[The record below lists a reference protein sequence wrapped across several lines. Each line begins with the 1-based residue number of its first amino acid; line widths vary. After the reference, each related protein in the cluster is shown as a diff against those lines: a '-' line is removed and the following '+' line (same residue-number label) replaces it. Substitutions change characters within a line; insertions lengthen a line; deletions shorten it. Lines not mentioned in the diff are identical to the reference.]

1 MSRNFLFILI
11 FSLLFSACS
20 NTDNVPS
27 VGFLDVAEDATL
39 AKARKG
45 FFDAMRQQG
54 FSEQQKS
61 LRIYEANAQGDIAM
75 LNQSCD
81 YLIAKNPDVIAA
93 NATLS
98 TITAVKRTK
107 TIPVCMMVA
116 PSPELAGL
124 KSERGMAPANLFG
137 VYETLSYIDTS
148 VAIIQQF
155 FPQAKI
161 IGTIYNSS
169 EPQSANALNRLQ
181 LAAQRLGLSII
192 PMPVTTSSETQLV
205 AQALV
210 AKKPDVFFALPDNVI
225 FASFETIAKVCN
237 DAHIP
242 VFTSEAGLVSRGAI
256 ASYGADF
263 YQWGFQAGLQAA
275 SYLKSGRK
283 TIPHP
288 EEVKTRNFVYNPKAA
303 EQYHLIFPDKFKKAD
318 E

>member
-1 MSRNFLFILI
+1 VIYPEALSVFFSFLYIALLPENIFMSRNFLFILI

-45 FFDAMRQQG
+45 FFDAMQQQG
-54 FSEQQKS
+54 FSDQQKS

-137 VYETLSYIDTS
+137 LYETLSY
-148 VAIIQQF
+148 
-155 FPQAKI
+155 
-161 IGTIYNSS
+161 
-169 EPQSANALNRLQ
+169 
-181 LAAQRLGLSII
+181 
-192 PMPVTTSSETQLV
+192 
-205 AQALV
+205 
-210 AKKPDVFFALPDNVI
+210 
-225 FASFETIAKVCN
+225 
-237 DAHIP
+237 
-242 VFTSEAGLVSRGAI
+242 
-256 ASYGADF
+256 
-263 YQWGFQAGLQAA
+263 
-275 SYLKSGRK
+275 
-283 TIPHP
+283 
-288 EEVKTRNFVYNPKAA
+288 
-303 EQYHLIFPDKFKKAD
+303 
-318 E
+318 